1 MSGKPCAFRLQGL
14 RDHIE
19 GVAKVAEAF
28 IESSNLH
35 RVAARRLGLDP
46 QLVKSYMI
54 LAAKAHDLGKAM
66 DYYQRQFDESCNAVS
81 ERFNFT
87 DHEVFSGAMLLKVKE
102 EVLKAYGDCELCF
115 GAAVVAVLM
124 HHHAMRIHDPTA
136 ITETKRNEFLT
147 KVGRVVKGGL
157 DGELGFTV
165 PDEVTTR
172 DLDRLALNLIKL
184 YGQASRTS
192 RAYLYFLTPLVIA
205 DYADGA
211 KREESEKRTFSLIV
225 LDILKEWGV
234 KVEG

>member
-1 MSGKPCAFRLQGL
+1 MSGKPCAFKLQGL

-19 GVAKVAEAF
+19 GVARVAEAF

-35 RVAARRLGLDP
+35 KVAARRLGLDP

-54 LAAKAHDLGKAM
+54 LSAKAHDLGKAM
-66 DYYQRQFDESCNAVS
+66 DYYQRQFDESCKAVS
-81 ERFNFT
+81 ERFNFM
-87 DHEVFSGAMLLKVKE
+87 DHEVFSGAMLMKAKE

-115 GAAVVAVLM
+115 GAAVVAVLL
-124 HHHAMRIHDPTA
+124 HHHAMRVHDPTA
-136 ITETKRNEFLT
+136 ITGSKRDEFLAKAG
-147 KVGRVVKGGL
+147 KVIKDGL
-157 DGELGFTV
+157 DERLGFV
-165 PDEVTTR
+165 IPEEVTPR
-172 DLDRLALNLIKL
+172 DLDRLAFNLVKL
-184 YGQASRTS
+184 YGQTSRSS

-211 KREESEKRTFSLIV
+211 KRVESEKRTFSLIV